1 MVDEE
6 DPFYDS
12 LDEMSEYRD
21 TFTNRHAPD
30 PEGSTSC
37 LFVSDVTEAD
47 SCISSRIDD
56 DCDVCSMIPLYD
68 GEVQMG
74 ERKQNK
80 KRTKKKPKSLE
91 ILDKSN
97 NNRKG
102 SGNSYVALFHS
113 RIGYPSERTKR
124 TIPDSARALDGD
136 LTQRTVGEQENNNT
150 TDVFEDAQEDATD
163 DTER

>member
-1 MVDEE
+1 MVEE
-6 DPFYDS
+6 DDPFYDS
-12 LDEMSEYRD
+12 LDEMSEFHSSLKNPRSSD
-21 TFTNRHAPD
+21 Q
-30 PEGSTSC
+30 EGSTSC
-37 LFVSDVTEAD
+37 LFVSNVTEAD

-68 GEVQMG
+68 GEVQKD

-80 KRTKKKPKSLE
+80 KRTKKKPKGLE

-97 NNRKG
+97 NKNR

-136 LTQRTVGEQENNNT
+136 VTQRTIGELENNNT
-150 TDVFEDAQEDATD
+150 ADVFEDAQEEAAD